1 MPLRSQQLPRQPRRS
16 LEFLLVEIHL
26 TLHVPASKALAL
38 LLLFTPCIARAQQQ
52 QPVLPSQPP
61 PIPAAIQALID
72 LRKEAED
79 RAAFAMQRVYVLQEQ
94 VNNITKTPTKEVEE
108 LKQNVKTLERE
119 IEGLKAERMA
129 ESKNLDEAHDIITK
143 GSNCPQPSQP
153 KP

>member
-1 MPLRSQQLPRQPRRS
+1 
-16 LEFLLVEIHL
+16 VEIHL